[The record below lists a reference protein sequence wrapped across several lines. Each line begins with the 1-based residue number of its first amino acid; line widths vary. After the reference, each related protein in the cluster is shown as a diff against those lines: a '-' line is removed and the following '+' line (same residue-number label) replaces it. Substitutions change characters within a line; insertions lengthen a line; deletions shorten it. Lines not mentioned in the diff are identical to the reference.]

1 MTPDHKSLYPAELSR
16 FLPAQ
21 NTDQFSPVSLPIDE
35 LLFPRGQAK
44 LWHEKR
50 QSADPVPPWT
60 WKQVLM
66 PWTRPPLTPEQRI
79 ERKLQ
84 D

>member
-1 MTPDHKSLYPAELSR
+1 MTHNHKSLYPVELTR
-16 FLPAQ
+16 FLADQ
-21 NTDQFSPVSLPIDE
+21 NKCQIDPVSLPIDE
-35 LLFPRGQAK
+35 SLFPRGQAK

-50 QSADPVPPWT
+50 QPAAPVPPWT
-60 WKQVLM
+60 LKQMLM
-66 PWTRPPLTPEQRI
+66 PWTRPALTPAQRF